1 MKRVLFV
8 ALLIVNCLLFAFS
21 GQIKDLYGHHDT
33 PKSYLQK
40 IPVNI
45 VIPAYNEER
54 RIGPTLEAYC
64 DYFKDFNVRFIVV
77 LNGVTDNTRAVV
89 EHYQDIS
96 SKEIV
101 IIESAK
107 GKGNAVRQGFLSA
120 LETDCDIIGFVDA
133 DGSIAPD
140 QYYKLL
146 SELCSKSCDCDG
158 VIASRYMKG
167 SDIGVARPKIK
178 EYGRRW
184 FYNRPIK
191 KKLGLDYHDYQC
203 GAKLFKRR
211 VIEEIAPSLTEAGW
225 ALDLDILYLC
235 KQCNFHIH
243 EIPIVWRD
251 KEGSHLSIFASIKDL
266 YNAVNRVK
274 VKVI

>member
-1 MKRVLFV
+1 MLFV
-8 ALLIVNCLLFAFS
+8 ALLMVNCLFFTF
-21 GQIKDLYGHHDT
+21 GGHINDFYEHIT
-33 PKSYLQK
+33 SKSYLHK
-40 IPVNI
+40 IPVSI
-45 VIPAYNEER
+45 IIPAYNEER
-54 RIGPTLEAYC
+54 RIGATLEAYS
-64 DYFKDFNVRFIVV
+64 DYFKGFNVRFIVV
-77 LNGVTDNTRAVV
+77 LNGITDNTRAVV
-89 EHYQDIS
+89 ERWQENS
-96 SKEIV
+96 LNEIV
-101 IIESAK
+101 IIESPK
-107 GKGNAVRQGFLSA
+107 GKGNAVREGFWQA

-203 GAKLFKRR
+203 GAKLFKRK
-211 VIEEIAPSLTEAGW
+211 VIEAIAPSLTESGW

-235 KQCNFHIH
+235 KLSNFHIH

-251 KEGSHLSIFASIKDL
+251 KEGSHLSVLSSIKDL